1 MIEKKPVK
9 VKSRNESFVPK
20 AQTAIWQENSDD
32 PNGYVV
38 NRNYCFGY
46 SQEDLIE
53 SGYSITDMLY
63 LLTRGELPSTE
74 QRALLDALGVAL
86 CNLGPR
92 HPATRAA
99 MEVSVSKTRTPHIL
113 PISLMVLGGEHA
125 AGGVESSMRFIR
137 RHKKKPVED
146 LVSSY
151 LQKHAGSEEDAE
163 LMPGFGPRFGTREPL
178 YANLANT
185 IRRRFDKTDLP
196 FLDLALAIDKEFQN
210 KRMNHAIKS
219 NGLAAAIFLD
229 LGFHPRFGSALM
241 QWLVAPGL
249 LAHGL
254 EMSNK
259 PLTAMPFVTDD
270 SYHHLGNSEEGD
282 D

>member
-1 MIEKKPVK
+1 
-9 VKSRNESFVPK
+9 
-20 AQTAIWQENSDD
+20 
-32 PNGYVV
+32 
-38 NRNYCFGY
+38 
-46 SQEDLIE
+46 
-53 SGYSITDMLY
+53 
-63 LLTRGELPSTE
+63 
-74 QRALLDALGVAL
+74 
-86 CNLGPR
+86 
-92 HPATRAA
+92 
-99 MEVSVSKTRTPHIL
+99 VSKTRTPHIL
-113 PISLMVLGGEHA
+113 PISLIVLGGEHA

-137 RHKKKPVED
+137 RHKKKPVES

-151 LQKHAGSEEDAE
+151 LEKHVGSEEDAE

-196 FLDLALAIDKEFQN
+196 FLDWALAIDKELQN
-210 KRMNHAIKS
+210 KRTNHAIKS
-219 NGLAAAIFLD
+219 NGLAAAILLD

-270 SYHHLGNSEEGD
+270 SYHHLDKSEDRD